1 MDKKHTGAQLYTVR
15 EFTKNEEDFRR
26 TLRKVKE
33 IGYETVQVSAIGPI
47 APERVKA
54 AADEAGLGI
63 CATHIG
69 FERLQKELDQVIA
82 EHRLW
87 NCRYVGLG
95 SMPPQFRSSKEGYF
109 AFVKEIAPI
118 AERLRAEGLQFVYH
132 NHRFEF
138 EKFDGERTGLDILIE
153 ETDPNA
159 FGIELDVFWAQAGG
173 GQVTDWIRKV
183 KGRMAVVHL
192 KDMAIVEDKAVTA
205 EIGEGNM
212 NIRDIVNACRETG
225 VEWYVVEQDD
235 CRRDPFESL
244 AISYRRLSGD
254 IGFND

>member
-1 MDKKHTGAQLYTVR
+1 MDKQHTGAQLYTLR
-15 EFTKNEEDFRR
+15 QFTKNEEDFRR

-69 FERLQKELDQVIA
+69 YDRLRNELDQVIA

-95 SMPPQFRSSKEGYF
+95 SMPPQFRSAKEGYQT
-109 AFVKEIAPI
+109 FVREIAPI
-118 AERLRAEGLQFVYH
+118 AKRLHEEGLQFVYH

-138 EKFDGERTGLDILIE
+138 EKFDGDRTGLDILIE
-153 ETDPNA
+153 ETDPAA

-173 GQVTDWIRKV
+173 GQVTDWIRKI

-192 KDMAIVEDKAVTA
+192 KDMAIVGDQAVTA

-254 IGFND
+254 IGFNH

>member
-1 MDKKHTGAQLYTVR
+1 MDRKHTGAQLYTVR
-15 EFTKNEEDFRR
+15 EFTKTEEDFRK
-26 TLRKVKE
+26 TLRKIKE

-47 APERVKA
+47 APEKVKE
-54 AADEAGLGI
+54 AADEAGLTI

-69 FERLQKELDQVIA
+69 FDRLKDDLDRVIA

-87 NCRYVGLG
+87 GTRYVGLG
-95 SMPPQFRSSKEGYF
+95 SMPQPYRSSREGYF

-118 AERLRAEGLQFVYH
+118 AERLKAEGLQFVYH

-138 EKFDGERTGLDILIE
+138 EKFDGGRTGLDILIE
-153 ETDPNA
+153 ETDPEA

-183 KGRMAVVHL
+183 RGRMAVVHL
-192 KDMAIVEDKAVTA
+192 KDMAIVGDQAVTA

-212 NIRDIVNACRETG
+212 NMQDIVRACRETG
-225 VEWYVVEQDD
+225 VEWFVVEQDD

-244 AISYRRLSGD
+244 AISYRRLSEE
-254 IGFND
+254 IGFQH